1 LPWAYQSPDVVMGR
15 PRHTISRTMTII
27 IGIDVFAFVALVAAA
42 VPCQDKEKKSDP
54 AKLPVPTNPTLQGEL
69 VKPIAAEQEL

>member
-1 LPWAYQSPDVVMGR
+1 
-15 PRHTISRTMTII
+15 MTII